1 MKSKAGALALCFTLV
16 LAPAAVAGT
25 QFLTYEGRDAIQ
37 EGQGGNKKVV
47 DGVDFWMDGTPPHRY
62 QILGEIT
69 DERWRSGLVGMIQ
82 MGHLDRDIA
91 RMVHEKGGDAVLLAD
106 EHDRV
111 VGVATSGFGNA
122 YGNRWGAWGSSSAF
136 SAPLTREASRFI
148 VVKYLPDAPPTVA
161 PAAPGPIPQPS
172 GPASAQVP
180 TTSPASAP
188 R

>member
-1 MKSKAGALALCFTLV
+1 MKVRVGALALW
-16 LAPAAVAGT
+16 AAVALAQAASAGT
-25 QFLTYEGRDAIQ
+25 QFLTYDGRDAVQ

-69 DERWRSGLVGMIQ
+69 DERWRSGLVGLIQ
-82 MGHLDRDIA
+82 MGRLDKDIA

-111 VGVATSGFGNA
+111 VGVATTGFGNA

-136 SAPLTREASRFI
+136 SAPMTREASRFI
-148 VVKYLPDAPPTVA
+148 VVKYLPDAPSA
-161 PAAPGPIPQPS
+161 AGNPAA
-172 GPASAQVP
+172 VP
-180 TTSPASAP
+180 TRSPPGDPVARQRDNEP
-188 R
+188 Q